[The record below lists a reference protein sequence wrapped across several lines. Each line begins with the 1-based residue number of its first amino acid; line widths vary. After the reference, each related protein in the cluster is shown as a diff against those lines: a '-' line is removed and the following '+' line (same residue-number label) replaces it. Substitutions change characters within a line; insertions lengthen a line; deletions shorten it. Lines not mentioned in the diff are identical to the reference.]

1 MSELGLVKAELKILK
16 IKLCRRGK
24 NNIQVV

>member
-1 MSELGLVKAELKILK
+1 MRKMSELGLVKAELKILK

-24 NNIQVV
+24 NNI